1 MHYDM
6 FRGWLTRLC
15 KSSRNRGMSK
25 HPIIVV
31 LSITIIASVLASCGT
46 TTGQVNTAA
55 PTQHATQTLVPT
67 ATPTH
72 VPTPTPKPTPT
83 PTPKPQPTVV
93 VQPAPTPTP
102 QPVTAAPPILDLQ
115 PLSMSIVGHLDCNK
129 GATYVCFAR
138 VLSRASNQRNLNWFA
153 STNVPGHIFFSP
165 SGGTLAPGQS
175 VLVTID
181 VPFNACTQG
190 LFFFHGPINTHTIT
204 WAC

>member
-1 MHYDM
+1 
-6 FRGWLTRLC
+6 
-15 KSSRNRGMSK
+15 MSK

-31 LSITIIASVLASCGT
+31 LSIAIIASVLASCGT
-46 TTGQVNTAA
+46 TTGQANTVA
-55 PTQHATQTLVPT
+55 PTPHVTQTLVPT

-72 VPTPTPKPTPT
+72 VPTPTPK

-175 VLVTID
+175 ILVTID

>member
-31 LSITIIASVLASCGT
+31 LSIAIIASVLASCGT
-46 TTGQVNTAA
+46 TTGQANTVA
-55 PTQHATQTLVPT
+55 PTPHVTQTLVPT

-72 VPTPTPKPTPT
+72 V

-175 VLVTID
+175 ILVTID